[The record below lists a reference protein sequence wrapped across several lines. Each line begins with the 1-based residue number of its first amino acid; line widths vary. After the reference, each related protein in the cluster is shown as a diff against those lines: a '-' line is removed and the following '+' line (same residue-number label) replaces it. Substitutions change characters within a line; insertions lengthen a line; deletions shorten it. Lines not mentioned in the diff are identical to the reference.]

1 VDSLLRRHE
10 LEDYDIVLE
19 SGNANIA
26 REAVIGGFA
35 ISAVITRYLNEDL
48 ARSGVRAVPMFEDE
62 LALEVRRA
70 LRGDLALDRTTL
82 ALTRCLNKAAPPS
95 GAAD

>member
-1 VDSLLRRHE
+1 VRRRSHE
-10 LEDYDIVLE
+10 LEDYSIALE

-35 ISAVITRYLNEDL
+35 VSAVITRYLDEDL
-48 ARSGVRAVPMFEDE
+48 TRSGVRALPMFKGE

-70 LRGDLALDRTTL
+70 LRGDMALDRTAS
-82 ALTRCLNKAAPPS
+82 ALTHCLNKAAPTAS
-95 GAAD
+95 R

>member
-1 VDSLLRRHE
+1 
-10 LEDYDIVLE
+10 
-19 SGNANIA
+19 
-26 REAVIGGFA
+26 
-35 ISAVITRYLNEDL
+35 
-48 ARSGVRAVPMFEDE
+48 MFEDD

-82 ALTRCLNKAAPPS
+82 ALTRCLNKAAPTS